1 MQRLQQYFEDA
12 FNSDYS
18 SIWKSSPIKFDNEDI
33 YELSYY
39 RALGCF
45 YKEDTQSLIDRRE
58 LLYSYLKADFN
69 PNNTESA
76 INRYRT
82 RLPISSLINRVLKN
96 TCSLYN
102 SEPNR
107 IFTENEN
114 LNNTINSYYSD
125 YSIDSK
131 FQDIHRQARLYGTL
145 AVRPLWVNGELKIQ
159 VLTPDRFRVVT
170 NENDFTKVE
179 ELLYPIGTENI
190 GKVKFVSWTDKELKI
205 YRDGKVEST
214 EPNIYGK
221 IPFAFIRFGYSN
233 SFFTNGMFDNIEQ
246 QIYINKVRFLQ
257 QLGVTFQMNP
267 ILLAINMSRKNQ
279 PVVVTPDKVLTYDE
293 VTEDVVMPHLD
304 PVELNPQYS
313 MAEEYISFLERRLLR
328 NNGIP
333 LSDIDGTDVVS
344 GISRAIQRQE
354 LIEQRQSDMIIM
366 RKFELD
372 FANLLAL
379 ITEKD
384 PEFPII
390 FGELQFSIDYDEERL
405 FLEPDVE
412 RLNDFDR
419 MKSGLIDPLNYIT
432 KWGDFDAN
440 VNEEKII
447 KEFARRKEL
456 FTTLFGANE
465 EKSIDNSENITV
477 DEETNNNS
485 ANNTLNN
492 LEI

>member
-1 MQRLQQYFEDA
+1 MIRQQQYFEDA
-12 FNSDYS
+12 FNPDYS
-18 SIWKSSPIKFDNEDI
+18 SIWKSSPIKFDYEEI
-33 YELSYY
+33 YDLSYY

-45 YKEDTQSLIDRRE
+45 YNEDTQSLIDRRE
-58 LLYSYLKADFN
+58 LLYNYLKADFN
-69 PNNTESA
+69 ANNMESA
-76 INRYRT
+76 INRYRS
-82 RLPISSLINRVLKN
+82 RLPITSLMNRILKN
-96 TCSLYN
+96 TCTLYN

-114 LNNTINSYYSD
+114 LNNTINSYYSN

-145 AVRPLWVNGELKIQ
+145 AVRPMWVNGNLKIQ
-159 VLTPDRFRVVT
+159 VLTPDRFRVIT
-170 NENDFTKVE
+170 NENDITKVE
-179 ELLYPIGTENI
+179 KLVYPIGTDNYSKI
-190 GKVKFVSWTDKELKI
+190 KFVVWTADEFQVYK
-205 YRDGKVEST
+205 DGKLETS
-214 EPNIYGK
+214 EPNIYGE

-233 SFFTNGMFDNIEQ
+233 NFFTNGMFDNIEQ

-267 ILLAINMSRKNQ
+267 IILAINMRNGNK
-279 PVVVTPDKVLTYDE
+279 PVTVTPDKVLTYDE

-333 LSDIDGTDVVS
+333 SSDIDGTDVVS

-354 LIEQRQSDMIIM
+354 LIEQRQSDMVVM

-372 FANLLAL
+372 FINILAL

-384 PEFPII
+384 PLLPLE
-390 FGELQFSIDYDEERL
+390 FGELSFSIDYDEERL

-412 RLNDFDR
+412 RANDFER

-432 KWGDFDAN
+432 KWGDFDTN
-440 VNEEKII
+440 VNEDKII

-456 FTTLFGANE
+456 FNKLFTSNE
-465 EKSIDNSENITV
+465 E
-477 DEETNNNS
+477 NNNNN

-492 LEI
+492 LENSEKNSNFAINND